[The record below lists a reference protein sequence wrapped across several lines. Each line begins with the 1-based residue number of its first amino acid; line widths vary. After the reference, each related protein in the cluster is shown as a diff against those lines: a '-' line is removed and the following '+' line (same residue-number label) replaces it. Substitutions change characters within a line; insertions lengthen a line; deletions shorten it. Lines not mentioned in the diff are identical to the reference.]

1 MVRKRDAWTRAQDQF
16 RIRRNRRPAPK
27 VGWVLAELAAL
38 TGQPRRTI
46 RYYVEQGLLGR
57 PEFRGTATRYQR
69 SHLLRLLA
77 IQRLKSEGVPSL
89 SAIKQRID
97 AAGEAELLAAVSA
110 RPPSTAVATALG
122 LPVSGAAPVSTQ
134 SASMV
139 SGGAAA
145 APEEAELTGEAW
157 RRVLLLPGLELLLAE
172 DASPAVRQVARQIQV
187 YCARR

>member
-1 MVRKRDAWTRAQDQF
+1 
-16 RIRRNRRPAPK
+16 

-69 SHLLRLLA
+69 THLLRLLA
-77 IQRLKSEGVPSL
+77 IQRLKSEGVPTL

-97 AAGEAELLAAVSA
+97 AAGDAELLAAVSA

-122 LPVSGAAPVSTQ
+122 LPVTGAAPVSAQ
-134 SASMV
+134 SSSMV
-139 SGGAAA
+139 TGGAAA
-145 APEEAELTGEAW
+145 AAGEGEAELTGEAW

-172 DASPAVRQVARQIQV
+172 HASPAVRQVARQIQA
-187 YCARR
+187 YCAGADPRARRGSAP